1 MQVTLMSNAHCA
13 TAWGFR
19 DGLEFTRDGSDE
31 MLRELVM
38 YLSSR
43 ASRRGWTWEMGYHE
57 EYNTKTDDRG
67 VVNVVT
73 DRFGKDMWQFRNIYR
88 DDTEVF
94 DELQRLARVKVLFSQ
109 DKWLSIKAS
118 VCYMTCCE
126 TLQGFYYL
134 AFFKWATRFSSVEE
148 GLALFD
154 AMAANIDLII
164 AAADRDDVEVC
175 FSQ

>member
-1 MQVTLMSNAHCA
+1 MQVTLMSDVQSA

-19 DGLEFTRDGSDE
+19 DGLEFTRGGSDE

-43 ASRRGWTWEMGYHE
+43 ASRRGWTWEMVYYE

-67 VVNVVT
+67 VVNLVT
-73 DRFGKDMWQFRNIYR
+73 DRFGKDVWQFKNIYIN
-88 DDTEVF
+88 DTEDF
-94 DELQRLARVKVLFSQ
+94 DELQRLARVKVLFKRDQ
-109 DKWLSIKAS
+109 WLSLKAS
-118 VCYMTCCE
+118 VGYMTCCE

-134 AFFKWATRFSSVEE
+134 AFFKWVTRFSSVEE

-164 AAADRDDVEVC
+164 AAADRDDVEVY
-175 FSQ
+175 FSL